1 MKGET
6 NVLVKNSEEVL
17 KRLDELQLFSD
28 RSIVDNSASKTP
40 FHYINISHGT
50 IDRAATYIHRP
61 QAQRVG
67 SRISRPDALHRPSVT
82 FQIVY
87 IHNKSIEV

>member
-17 KRLDELQLFSD
+17 KRLDELQLFSG
-28 RSIVDNSASKTP
+28 RSTMDNSASKTR
-40 FHYINISHGT
+40 FHYINVIHVT

-67 SRISRPDALHRPSVT
+67 SRIVGLMSFTAL
-82 FQIVY
+82 Q
-87 IHNKSIEV
+87 